1 MTKVAVWCRHE
12 GDNVIGIGPHIPW
25 RVSSDFK
32 RFRRITE
39 GQNVL
44 AGEKTYESFPNRTL
58 PNRKIFVLTF
68 NPEYEVSDL
77 QNHIAITDVKSLKD
91 FAGDLYIAGG
101 ASVYKLFMTGE
112 VWLKPDVI
120 VDCAYQGELNPELKG
135 EKIDITPCI
144 DEMNKKYHRITMSY
158 ELDNIITTVWVKKGD
173 FVDQSVIKR
182 ILKAIEADGENK

>member
-58 PNRKIFVLTF
+58 PNRKIFVLSF
-68 NPEYEVSDL
+68 NPKYEVSDP
-77 QNHIAITDVKSLKD
+77 QNHFVITDIKALKD
-91 FAGDLYIAGG
+91 FEGDLYIAGG

-112 VWLKPDVI
+112 TWLKPDVI
-120 VDCAYQGELNPELKG
+120 VDCAYQGGLNVELKG

-144 DEMNKKYHRITMSY
+144 SEMNKKYHRITMPF
-158 ELDNIITTVWVKKGD
+158 ELDDIITTVWVKKGD
-173 FVDQSVIKR
+173 FVNQAVIKR
-182 ILKAIEADGENK
+182 ILKAIETDGENK

>member
-112 VWLKPDVI
+112 AWLKPDVI
-120 VDCAYQGELNPELKG
+120 VDCAYRGKLNPELKG